1 MTGRF
6 ARRVL
11 PLMGL
16 ALLGGCQMMAPGNR
30 ANVAADVQQPDMS
43 SYFTQLLAQGRA
55 HLQANRP
62 AAALTAY
69 RQASHDP
76 ASRAIAL
83 NGMAI
88 AYDRIGR
95 ADLAQRYFLDAVA
108 LDPGNLAFAA
118 NLDRL
123 NGNQAQ
129 LVEATA
135 ARAAATALQEQVD
148 AVHANTAGS
157 GGLQRVSEHEV
168 RLATGNS
175 GEDEVRL
182 APADMPSVVRIEQR
196 PRNLGPRR
204 QEYPVRVELAG
215 STARDPESSDRVAR
229 PARPRRTAWVAA
241 PPGPRSPNYPV
252 RVLLDQ
258 S

>member
-1 MTGRF
+1 MTGRI

-43 SYFTQLLAQGRA
+43 SYFAQLLAQGRA

-76 ASRAIAL
+76 ASRAIAF

-108 LDPGNLAFAA
+108 LDPGNMAFAA
-118 NLDRL
+118 NLNRL
-123 NGNQAQ
+123 NGSQAE

-135 ARAAATALQEQVD
+135 ARAAATALLEQVE
-148 AVHANTAGS
+148 AASATTTVNA
-157 GGLQRVSEHEV
+157 GGLQRVSEQEV

-175 GEDEVRL
+175 GQGEVRL
-182 APADMPSVVRIEQR
+182 APTDTPSVVRIEQR
-196 PRNLGPRR
+196 PRNLGQR
-204 QEYPVRVELAG
+204 QHGYPVRVAVDGRSAPTAVPSVRVER
-215 STARDPESSDRVAR
+215 ST
-229 PARPRRTAWVAA
+229 RPRRTVSVMV
-241 PPGPRSPNYPV
+241 PGPRTPNYPV
-252 RVLLDQ
+252 RVMLDQ